1 MPHPLPMRLNPTRS
15 GDLERKAGEKELE
28 NREAQRGAGEEAGD
42 ERDVREIQRAVCGL
56 FLSLWLQSL
65 WMVMHPC
72 QSPGP
77 LRRCKLQ
84 VLDSW
89 TTDQNFWSVWSGASS
104 QGCSHS
110 GMAPVV
116 EQSSRTHQA
125 LAPLKVYTDLCLK
138 KRTLDNF
145 LSYLPRWVAQRKA

>member
-56 FLSLWLQSL
+56 FLSLWLQSV
-65 WMVMHPC
+65 WMVRHPC
-72 QSPGP
+72 PSPVP
-77 LRRCKLQ
+77 HRRCKPQ
-84 VLDSW
+84 VLDSRN
-89 TTDQNFWSVWSGASS
+89 TGQNFWSMWAGAST

-116 EQSSRTHQA
+116 EQS
-125 LAPLKVYTDLCLK
+125 
-138 KRTLDNF
+138 
-145 LSYLPRWVAQRKA
+145 